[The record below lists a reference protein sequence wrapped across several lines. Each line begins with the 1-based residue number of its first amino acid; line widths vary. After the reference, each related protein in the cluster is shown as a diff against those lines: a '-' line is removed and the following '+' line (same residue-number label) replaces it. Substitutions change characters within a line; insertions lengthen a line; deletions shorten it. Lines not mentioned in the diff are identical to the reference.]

1 MTTKKSK
8 FSSSPRLMQS
18 HTILPGPGDY
28 ELKEKK
34 GMVNEKCKF
43 GTSLRLTDS
52 KFVTPSPVDYS
63 QRSAFDYNKD
73 LHKGKSMGKRYA
85 KKCRGQFQYFVYS
98 QKAWKPKC
106 ASLYDEKPNFP

>member
-1 MTTKKSK
+1 
-8 FSSSPRLMQS
+8 MQS

-73 LHKGKSMGKRYA
+73 LHKGKSMGKKFEGA
-85 KKCRGQFQYFVYS
+85 FNTDSNTVDSFNNYFR
-98 QKAWKPKC
+98 
-106 ASLYDEKPNFP
+106 EKGPRE